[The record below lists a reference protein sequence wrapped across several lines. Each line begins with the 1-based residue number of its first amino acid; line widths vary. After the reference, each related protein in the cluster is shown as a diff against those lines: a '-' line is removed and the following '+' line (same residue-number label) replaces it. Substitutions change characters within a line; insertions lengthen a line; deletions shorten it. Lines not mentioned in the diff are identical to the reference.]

1 MLAHLKT
8 TLYVLKIRLTNK
20 CCHLRLAK
28 KSLVSDG
35 RSLDFCL
42 LWRSPLWRNVR
53 FQQLALFKPLI
64 DFVLVILTLILFGIR
79 RGEGLLSWW
88 RYLCWYWVLMIMIH
102 WCIWLKIRCWSLN
115 GDELSN
121 LEVWIVVMYQIMKSE
136 WW

>member
-1 MLAHLKT
+1 MLSSQIGEKDSCFG
-8 TLYVLKIRLTNK
+8 NK
-20 CCHLRLAK
+20 PQKYSGL
-28 KSLVSDG
+28 LVSDG

-64 DFVLVILTLILFGIR
+64 DFVLVIHTLILFGIR

-88 RYLCWYWVLMIMIH
+88 RWLCWYWVLMIMIH